1 MSRPWYDGLFSDADD
16 ALGHALSLLEGLRGA
31 LPRERAGA
39 VDEAA
44 ALLRRA
50 CALYACAKKAA
61 VQAPGLCEAPSPCGA
76 PGPCGAPSPC
86 AAKDPDQ

>member
-1 MSRPWYDGLFSDADD
+1 MSEPWYDGLFSDADD
-16 ALGHALSLLEGLRGA
+16 ALGHALSLLEGQR
-31 LPRERAGA
+31 A

-61 VQAPGLCEAPSPCGA
+61 EQAPGPCEAPSPR
-76 PGPCGAPSPC
+76 GAPSPC

>member
-16 ALGHALSLLEGLRGA
+16 ALGHALSLLEELRGA
-31 LPRERAGA
+31 LPRERDGA

-50 CALYACAKKAA
+50 CALYARAKKAA
-61 VQAPGLCEAPSPCGA
+61 EQAPGLCGAPDPCGA
-76 PGPCGAPSPC
+76 PGPC

>member
-1 MSRPWYDGLFSDADD
+1 LSRPWYDGLFSDADD
-16 ALGHALSLLEGLRGA
+16 ALGHALSLLEELRGA

-50 CALYACAKKAA
+50 CALYARAKKAA
-61 VQAPGLCEAPSPCGA
+61 EQNPGPCGA
-76 PGPCGAPSPC
+76 PGSCGAPSPC

>member
-16 ALGHALSLLEGLRGA
+16 ALGHALSLLEELRGA

-61 VQAPGLCEAPSPCGA
+61 EQA
-76 PGPCGAPSPC
+76 PGPCGAPGPC

>member
-1 MSRPWYDGLFSDADD
+1 MSKPWYDGLFSDADD

-31 LPRERAGA
+31 LPRERGGA

-50 CALYACAKKAA
+50 CALYARAKKAA
-61 VQAPGLCEAPSPCGA
+61 EQN
-76 PGPCGAPSPC
+76 PGPCGAPGSCGAPGPC

>member
-1 MSRPWYDGLFSDADD
+1 MSRSWYDGLFSDADD
-16 ALGHALSLLEGLRGA
+16 ALSHALSLLEGLRGA

-61 VQAPGLCEAPSPCGA
+61 EQAPGPCGA
-76 PGPCGAPSPC
+76 PGPCEAPSPC

>member
-16 ALGHALSLLEGLRGA
+16 ALGHALSLLEELRGA

-39 VDEAA
+39 VDKAA

-61 VQAPGLCEAPSPCGA
+61 EQA

>member
-1 MSRPWYDGLFSDADD
+1 MSKPWYDGLFSDADD

-50 CALYACAKKAA
+50 CALYARAKKAA
-61 VQAPGLCEAPSPCGA
+61 EQAPSSCGA

>member
-1 MSRPWYDGLFSDADD
+1 MSRPWYDGLFFDADD
-16 ALGHALSLLEGLRGA
+16 ALGHALSLLEELRGA

-61 VQAPGLCEAPSPCGA
+61 EQAPGLCGAPDPCGA
-76 PGPCGAPSPC
+76 PGPC

>member
-16 ALGHALSLLEGLRGA
+16 ALGHALSLLEELRGA

-50 CALYACAKKAA
+50 CALYARAKKAA
-61 VQAPGLCEAPSPCGA
+61 DQNPGPCGA
-76 PGPCGAPSPC
+76 PGSCGAPSPC

>member
-50 CALYACAKKAA
+50 CALYARAKKAA
-61 VQAPGLCEAPSPCGA
+61 EQA
-76 PGPCGAPSPC
+76 PGPCGAPDPC

>member
-16 ALGHALSLLEGLRGA
+16 ALGHALSLLEELRGA

-50 CALYACAKKAA
+50 CALYARAKKAA
-61 VQAPGLCEAPSPCGA
+61 EQNPGPCGA
-76 PGPCGAPSPC
+76 PGPCEAPGPC

>member
-1 MSRPWYDGLFSDADD
+1 MSKPWYDGLFSDVDD

-50 CALYACAKKAA
+50 CALYARAKKAA
-61 VQAPGLCEAPSPCGA
+61 EQA
-76 PGPCGAPSPC
+76 PGPCGAPDPC

>member
-16 ALGHALSLLEGLRGA
+16 ALGHALSLLEELRGA

-61 VQAPGLCEAPSPCGA
+61 EQAPGLCGAPDPCGA
-76 PGPCGAPSPC
+76 PGPC

>member
-1 MSRPWYDGLFSDADD
+1 MSKPWYDGLFSDADD

-50 CALYACAKKAA
+50 CALYARAKKAA
-61 VQAPGLCEAPSPCGA
+61 EQN
-76 PGPCGAPSPC
+76 PGPCGAPGSCGAPGPC

>member
-16 ALGHALSLLEGLRGA
+16 ALSHALSLLEGLRGA

-61 VQAPGLCEAPSPCGA
+61 EQAPGPCGA
-76 PGPCGAPSPC
+76 PGPCEAPSPC

>member
-1 MSRPWYDGLFSDADD
+1 MSKPWYDGLFSDADD

-50 CALYACAKKAA
+50 CALYARAKKAA
-61 VQAPGLCEAPSPCGA
+61 EQDPGLCEAPSSCGAPSPCGA
-76 PGPCGAPSPC
+76 PGPC

>member
-1 MSRPWYDGLFSDADD
+1 MSKPWYDGLFSDADD
-16 ALGHALSLLEGLRGA
+16 ALGHALSMLEGLRGA
-31 LPRERAGA
+31 MPLERAGA

-61 VQAPGLCEAPSPCGA
+61 EQA
-76 PGPCGAPSPC
+76 PGPCGAPISCEAPGPCEAPSPC

>member
-1 MSRPWYDGLFSDADD
+1 MSKPWYDGLFSDADD
-16 ALGHALSLLEGLRGA
+16 ALGHALSLLEELRGA
-31 LPRERAGA
+31 LPRERDGA

-61 VQAPGLCEAPSPCGA
+61 EQAPGLCGAPDPCGA
-76 PGPCGAPSPC
+76 PGPC

>member
-50 CALYACAKKAA
+50 CALYACAKKAVA
-61 VQAPGLCEAPSPCGA
+61 QAPGPCGAPSPCGA
-76 PGPCGAPSPC
+76 PGPRGAPSPC

>member
-50 CALYACAKKAA
+50 CALYARAKKAA
-61 VQAPGLCEAPSPCGA
+61 EQN

>member
-1 MSRPWYDGLFSDADD
+1 MSKPWYDGLFSDADD

-61 VQAPGLCEAPSPCGA
+61 EQDPGPCGA
-76 PGPCGAPSPC
+76 PSSCEAPGPCEAPSPC

>member
-1 MSRPWYDGLFSDADD
+1 MSKPWYDGLFSDADD

-61 VQAPGLCEAPSPCGA
+61 EQDPGPCVAPSPCGA
-76 PGPCGAPSPC
+76 PGPCEAPSPC

>member
-16 ALGHALSLLEGLRGA
+16 ALGHALSLLEELRGA

-39 VDEAA
+39 VGEAA

-61 VQAPGLCEAPSPCGA
+61 EQA

>member
-61 VQAPGLCEAPSPCGA
+61 AQDPGL
-76 PGPCGAPSPC
+76 CGAPSPC

>member
-1 MSRPWYDGLFSDADD
+1 MSKPWYDGLFSDADD

-61 VQAPGLCEAPSPCGA
+61 EQT
-76 PGPCGAPSPC
+76 PGPCEAPSPC

>member
-50 CALYACAKKAA
+50 CALYARAKKAA
-61 VQAPGLCEAPSPCGA
+61 EQNPGPCGAPGSCGA
-76 PGPCGAPSPC
+76 PGPC
-86 AAKDPDQ
+86 AAQDPDQ

>member
-1 MSRPWYDGLFSDADD
+1 MSKPWYDGLFSDADD

-61 VQAPGLCEAPSPCGA
+61 EQDPGLCEAPSPCGA
-76 PGPCGAPSPC
+76 PDPCGAPSPC

>member
-1 MSRPWYDGLFSDADD
+1 MSKPWYDGLFSDADD
-16 ALGHALSLLEGLRGA
+16 ALSHALSLLEELRGA

-61 VQAPGLCEAPSPCGA
+61 EQDPGPCGAPSSCGA
-76 PGPCGAPSPC
+76 PGPCEAPSPC

>member
-1 MSRPWYDGLFSDADD
+1 MSKPWYDGLFSDADD
-16 ALGHALSLLEGLRGA
+16 ALGHALSRLEGLRGA

-50 CALYACAKKAA
+50 CALYACAKKAVA
-61 VQAPGLCEAPSPCGA
+61 QDPGLCEAPSSCGA
-76 PGPCGAPSPC
+76 PGPRGAPSPC

>member
-1 MSRPWYDGLFSDADD
+1 MSKPWYDGLFSDADD

-61 VQAPGLCEAPSPCGA
+61 EQAPGPCGAPSSCEA

-86 AAKDPDQ
+86 TAKDPDQ

>member
-1 MSRPWYDGLFSDADD
+1 MSKPWYDGLFSDADD

-50 CALYACAKKAA
+50 CALYARAKKAA
-61 VQAPGLCEAPSPCGA
+61 EQDPGLCEAPSPR
-76 PGPCGAPSPC
+76 GAPSPC

>member
-1 MSRPWYDGLFSDADD
+1 MSRSWYDGLFSDADD

-50 CALYACAKKAA
+50 CALYARAKKAA
-61 VQAPGLCEAPSPCGA
+61 EQAPGLCGAPDPCGA
-76 PGPCGAPSPC
+76 PGPC

>member
-31 LPRERAGA
+31 LPRERTGA

-50 CALYACAKKAA
+50 CALYARAKKAA
-61 VQAPGLCEAPSPCGA
+61 AQDPGPCGA
-76 PGPCGAPSPC
+76 PGPY

>member
-1 MSRPWYDGLFSDADD
+1 MSKPWYDGLFSDADD
-16 ALGHALSLLEGLRGA
+16 ALSHALSLLEGLRGA
-31 LPRERAGA
+31 LPRERAGT

-50 CALYACAKKAA
+50 CALYARAKKAA
-61 VQAPGLCEAPSPCGA
+61 EQDPGLCE
-76 PGPCGAPSPC
+76 APSPC

>member
-1 MSRPWYDGLFSDADD
+1 MSKPWYDGLFSDADD

-50 CALYACAKKAA
+50 CALYAHAKKAA
-61 VQAPGLCEAPSPCGA
+61 AQDPGLSE
-76 PGPCGAPSPC
+76 APSPC

>member
-61 VQAPGLCEAPSPCGA
+61 EQA
-76 PGPCGAPSPC
+76 PGPCGAPDPCEAPGPC

>member
-1 MSRPWYDGLFSDADD
+1 MSKPWYDGLFSDADD
-16 ALGHALSLLEGLRGA
+16 ALGHALSLLEELRGA

-50 CALYACAKKAA
+50 CALYARAKKAA
-61 VQAPGLCEAPSPCGA
+61 EQDPGLCEAPS
-76 PGPCGAPSPC
+76 PCGAPSPC